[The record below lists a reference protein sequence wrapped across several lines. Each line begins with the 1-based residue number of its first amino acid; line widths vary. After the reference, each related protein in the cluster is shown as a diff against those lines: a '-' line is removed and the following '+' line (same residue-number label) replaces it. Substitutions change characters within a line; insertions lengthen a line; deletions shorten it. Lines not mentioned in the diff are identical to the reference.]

1 MITGLRRFKGA
12 RGGILRK
19 NIEGGKSKNMGYRSN
34 DPILEIKQG
43 GLYQIKLNL
52 EEISG
57 MVIDD
62 Q

>member
-1 MITGLRRFKGA
+1 
-12 RGGILRK
+12 
-19 NIEGGKSKNMGYRSN
+19 MGYRSN
-34 DPILEIKQG
+34 GLILEIKQG